1 MFWLVDSESHGYIV
15 ISRPIVAVKAGT
27 FLEGGGRAWSC
38 GRDTPIDR
46 CRDRAGAIRL
56 LPGRRAR
63 DACNADLDAFAALRS
78 LRRCAHSNW
87 GTSGWEDARRVTFGG
102 LPSCGRSWRGAY
114 RVTASGA
121 PGMRS
126 QRAFKSVSADWPN
139 RCVGQLGRSA
149 WLSGRIISYGLAS
162 ADGTGLSRTL
172 RASRSRCE
180 LC

>member
-1 MFWLVDSESHGYIV
+1 MDLFSSRAVGSSPLVPFVAYCSGLLTESHGYIV

-78 LRRCAHSNW
+78 LRRCAHSN
-87 GTSGWEDARRVTFGG
+87 
-102 LPSCGRSWRGAY
+102 
-114 RVTASGA
+114 
-121 PGMRS
+121 
-126 QRAFKSVSADWPN
+126 
-139 RCVGQLGRSA
+139 
-149 WLSGRIISYGLAS
+149 
-162 ADGTGLSRTL
+162 
-172 RASRSRCE
+172 
-180 LC
+180 